1 MGNSDTRDLSSGYL
15 AYLEKAASGVPSNFR
30 YHYRH
35 VSKVHFFSSQ
45 HESSNTKCVFCW
57 LLSQPGP
64 VFHAFAYEVMHG
76 AQYSLGSVVYRGQT
90 RQHCVYI
97 APERIGYVSCFCEGC
112 GDTQVWVA
120 TNIVYAQIAID
131 SWGVASLGL
140 AALYPVLP
148 SETSIYFTSVKNFIF
163 SWLHLMFSVY
173 YVMLMLFHSL
183 LVSFKII
190 YSYS

>member
-1 MGNSDTRDLSSGYL
+1 MGNSDTQDLSSGYL
-15 AYLEKAASGVPSNFR
+15 AYLEKAASGVPSNFH

-45 HESSNTKCVFCW
+45 HESSNTKSVFCQS
-57 LLSQPGP
+57 LSQPGP
-64 VFHAFAYEVMHG
+64 VFHTFAYEVRHG
-76 AQYSLGSVVYRGQT
+76 AQYSSGSVVYRGQT

-97 APERIGYVSCFCEGC
+97 APEKIGYVPCFCEGC

-120 TNIVYAQIAID
+120 TNIVYVQIVHD
-131 SWGVASLGL
+131 SWGVVSLGL
-140 AALYPVLP
+140 VALYPVLP
-148 SETSIYFTSVKNFIF
+148 SETSIYFTSIKNFKI
-163 SWLHLMFSVY
+163 SWLPLMFSVC
-173 YVMLMLFHSL
+173 YVMLMLFHFL

>member
-1 MGNSDTRDLSSGYL
+1 MGNSDTRDQSSGYL
-15 AYLEKAASGVPSNFR
+15 AYLEKAVSGVPSNFR

-35 VSKVHFFSSQ
+35 VSKVHFHSSQ
-45 HESSNTKCVFCW
+45 HESSNTKSVFCQS
-57 LLSQPGP
+57 LSQPGP
-64 VFHAFAYEVMHG
+64 VFHAFAYKVRHG
-76 AQYSLGSVVYRGQT
+76 AQYSSDSVVYRGQT

-97 APERIGYVSCFCEGC
+97 APEKIGYVPCFCEGC
-112 GDTQVWVA
+112 GNTQVWVA
-120 TNIVYAQIAID
+120 TNIVYAQIVHD

-148 SETSIYFTSVKNFIF
+148 SETSIYFTSVENFII
-163 SWLHLMFSVY
+163 SWLHLMFSVC
-173 YVMLMLFHSL
+173 YVMLMLFHFL

>member
-15 AYLEKAASGVPSNFR
+15 ASLEKAASGVPSNFR

-45 HESSNTKCVFCW
+45 HESSNTKSVFCRS
-57 LLSQPGP
+57 LSQPGP
-64 VFHAFAYEVMHG
+64 VFHAFAYEVRHG

-97 APERIGYVSCFCEGC
+97 APERIGYVPCFCEGC
-112 GDTQVWVA
+112 GDTQVWVT
-120 TNIVYAQIAID
+120 TNIVYVQIVHD
-131 SWGVASLGL
+131 SRGVASLGL

-148 SETSIYFTSVKNFIF
+148 SETSIYFTSVKNFII
-163 SWLHLMFSVY
+163 SWLRLMFSVC
-173 YVMLMLFHSL
+173 YVMLMLFHFL